1 MRCRAAFVS
10 LRYLAHSLIL
20 VSNLHSAQSA
30 APTSFLPLVICES
43 KLPSGSNLSPRHLTC
58 SPNLEN
64 VVERKRCFEWLLPSS
79 ESVAR
84 TASPIPSTERKF
96 FGEETSYGFRAENCE
111 RRRRDWFSSKQLRA
125 KAQGLA
131 GQNRNTASEG
141 GGIGFPRNN
150 CERRRRDWQGRIAT
164 LRARAQGLVK
174 SENAVEQHKG
184 CYVCDIKS

>member
-1 MRCRAAFVS
+1 MAAS
-10 LRYLAHSLIL
+10 
-20 VSNLHSAQSA
+20 
-30 APTSFLPLVICES
+30 PSFLPLVIYSS

-64 VVERKRCFEWLLPSS
+64 VVERKRCFERLIPSS

-96 FGEETSYGFRAENCE
+96 SGEETSYGFRAENCE

-131 GQNRNTASEG
+131 GQNRN
-141 GGIGFPRNN
+141 N

-164 LRARAQGLVK
+164 LRAKAQGLVK
-174 SENAVEQHKG
+174 SENAVF
-184 CYVCDIKS
+184 